1 MGVSENR
8 GTPKSSILRG
18 FSIINHPFWG
28 TPIVGNIHVFSTT
41 IKALISIEAS
51 ALSLGAAAEPKGH
64 SSQGSAP
71 SPRRL
76 VGGLS

>member
-1 MGVSENR
+1 M
-8 GTPKSSILRG
+8 L
-18 FSIINHPFWG
+18 FS
-28 TPIVGNIHVFSTT
+28 T

-71 SPRRL
+71 SPRR
-76 VGGLS
+76 